1 MTLRGVEIT
10 MAANEARLQGL
21 RDLLLDVGSG
31 TACVR
36 FFADAERPAFGEP
49 SALPMLVELPLARP
63 CGEIVAG
70 RLRLLARDAAGA
82 MILESGIATWGRIVS
97 AAGALVMDVDV
108 SAEGGEGQ
116 IQIPDSTQLYAG
128 GYFTLAPTSYI
139 E

>member
-31 TACVR
+31 TASVR

-49 SALPMLVELPLARP
+49 SALPMLAELPLAKP

-70 RLRLLARDAAGA
+70 RLQLLARDAAGA

-97 AAGALVMDVDV
+97 AAGALVLDADV
-108 SAEGGEGQ
+108 SIEGGDGQ

-128 GYFTLAPTSYI
+128 GYLTLAPTSYI